1 MFSSTYNNASGYEL
15 KPGAQLVA
23 LSSPIKRQQIS
34 DAQLKILPA
43 FGYAGK
49 QAQFADSL
57 KELFL
62 TWRLVFLVKN
72 VPVISQKNQYDGRSA
87 QVMTTPANTYFSPR
101 EQRGRVG
108 PGVWGSDLVP
118 DPSMA

>member
-1 MFSSTYNNASGYEL
+1 MFSPTYNNASGYGP
-15 KPGAQLVA
+15 KPGAQLA

-57 KELFL
+57 KDLFL

-72 VPVISQKNQYDGRSA
+72 VPVNPPMSQHADRSA
-87 QVMTTPANTYFSPR
+87 QVMKTPANTYFSQR
-101 EQRGRVG
+101 EQRGRVR
-108 PGVWGSDLVP
+108 PLQE
-118 DPSMA
+118 